1 MNPLSETQLA
11 EAHAAILRFGTL
23 KGDTMPCTSESEG
36 MWRYLQV
43 SEQMFIQL
51 MNGQKPPD
59 SDLGN
64 IEYGPVLYLA
74 NNHLPQSAID
84 FLRDFGM
91 PPSAITPRDWQRWE
105 PIVENGPG
113 VVASDGSLISTTYY
127 AVADLGWALAL
138 VFFLIHIE
146 DQATFATAPNMITM
160 SGQESLSLAIFG
172 DWGTGPWQDG
182 SYSAPATLV
191 GTAIKNQGADIS
203 IHLGDVYYAGQGW
216 EETDNL
222 LPAFPRGSQYN
233 FTLNSNHEMYDGA
246 YSYFGTALA
255 NSLFGPQQKTSYF
268 AITFGNWVI
277 IGLDSAFY
285 SSAENMYMNGVVTDS
300 DQLGFIKGLRI
311 QNYHKVLVLTHHPG
325 ITGDGSAVTP
335 LFQQIYTALGNR
347 YPDYWYYGHIHN
359 GMVYNEQNA
368 VTKNYKTPSGAAP
381 RLRCSGHASIPFGN
395 AYSFANNRN
404 IRYYPKTPMPN
415 PDTKQGKRVLNG
427 YAVLT
432 LTPNG
437 IGGESFYEVAP
448 DGTVPQ
454 AWSA

>member
-1 MNPLSETQLA
+1 MNQLSETQLA
-11 EAHAAILRFGTL
+11 EARAAILRYRTL
-23 KGDTMPCTSESEG
+23 KGDAAPRPAATEG
-36 MWRYLQV
+36 MWQYLQV

-51 MNGQKPPD
+51 MNGGKPPD

-74 NNHLPQSAID
+74 NHHLKQWAIN
-84 FLRDFGM
+84 FLRECGM
-91 PPSAITPRDWQRWE
+91 PPSAITPQDWQRWE
-105 PIVENGPG
+105 PIVETGPG
-113 VVASDGSLISTTYY
+113 VVASDGSLVSTTYY
-127 AVADLGWALAL
+127 AVADLAWALAM
-138 VFFLIHIE
+138 VFFLTHI
-146 DQATFATAPNMITM
+146 DYQATFATTPNTINI
-160 SGQESLSLAIFG
+160 SNQESLSIAIFG

-191 GTAIKNQGADIS
+191 GTAITNVGADIS

-222 LPAFPRGSQYN
+222 LPAFPRGSKGN
-233 FTLNSNHEMYDGA
+233 FTLNSNHEMYDGGF
-246 YSYFGTALA
+246 SYFGTALA
-255 NSLFGPQQKTSYF
+255 NPLFALQQNTSYF

-285 SSAENMYMNGVVTDS
+285 SSYENMYMDGVVTDPA
-300 DQLGFIKGLRI
+300 QLSFIKGLRI
-311 QNYHKVLVLTHHPG
+311 KNDQKVLVLTHHPG

-368 VTKNYKTPSGAAP
+368 VTKNYKTPSGAVP

-415 PDTKQGKRVLNG
+415 PDSKQGNRVLNG
-427 YAVLT
+427 YAVLV

-437 IGGESFYEVAP
+437 VGGESFYEVAP
-448 DGTVPQ
+448 NGTVRP